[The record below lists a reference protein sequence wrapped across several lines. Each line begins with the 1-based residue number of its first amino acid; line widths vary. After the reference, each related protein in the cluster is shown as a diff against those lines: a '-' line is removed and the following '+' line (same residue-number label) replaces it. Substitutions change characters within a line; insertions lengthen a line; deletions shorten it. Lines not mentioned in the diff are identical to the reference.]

1 MKSTF
6 SVIGIFG
13 GLLAGCGA
21 EAPDKAPAAAVEV
34 PEKLR
39 PVGAGYPSAGSP
51 CRRLGESP
59 ATSNYLDHTAIL
71 VGCPG
76 TRESAIVQAV
86 VAAGGRIVAE
96 IEGVVLLSVPT
107 DNPG

>member
-1 MKSTF
+1 MKPAF
-6 SVIGIFG
+6 PAIFFVG
-13 GLLAGCGA
+13 WLLAGCGA
-21 EAPDKAPAAAVEV
+21 EAPEHAPAAATKV
-34 PEKLR
+34 PESLR
-39 PVGAGYPSAGSP
+39 PLGEGYPSAGSP

-76 TRESAIVQAV
+76 TRESAVVQSV

-96 IEGVVLLSVPT
+96 IDGVVLVSVPT
-107 DNPG
+107 DTPR